1 MTRIPRR
8 RSAATW
14 FLALGLALTA
24 AVPGVP
30 ATAQETPE
38 DVVNQ
43 LLDTIAAKEFDR
55 VGDLACA
62 DERASVVAQF
72 DVAASFSDI
81 PGLDGEA
88 FLEAFEFSVE
98 DRSVTLLSQEG
109 DEASVDISA
118 TLAMSMDAEAAR
130 PFIVTI
136 LESSGVEVT
145 DEMIEQGL
153 ATFMSGTE
161 EGQQLDATV
170 RVVRE
175 DGAWLICDDLSDSD
189 GERGDVEA
197 SPTAAEGNLCGLASL
212 EELNS
217 LGSLAYAT
225 ADASAAGSC
234 LYLPEETSPHHSLYL
249 LLDPTFTDIESLR
262 TIFPDAEELS
272 VADHPALFTG
282 SELYVATEA
291 GILML
296 NALLPE
302 EGDPDMTLREHLV
315 VVGELVVPRL
325 LEAAPAG

>member
-8 RSAATW
+8 RPSATWIPAMALVLAATI
-14 FLALGLALTA
+14 
-24 AVPGVP
+24 PGVP
-30 ATAQETPE
+30 AAAQDSPE
-38 DVVNQ
+38 DVVNE
-43 LLDTIAAKEFDR
+43 LLDAIAAKEFDR

-88 FLEAFEFSVE
+88 FLEAFEFDVA
-98 DRSVTLLSQEG
+98 DRSVTLLSEEG
-109 DEASVDISA
+109 DEASVDVSA
-118 TLAMSMDAEAAR
+118 TLTMAMDAEAAR

-145 DEMIEQGL
+145 DEMVEQGL

-175 DGAWLICDDLSDSD
+175 DGAWLICDDLSGTDEEGS
-189 GERGDVEA
+189 DVEA
-197 SPTAAEGNLCGLASL
+197 SPTPAEGNLCGLASV
-212 EELNS
+212 EELSS
-217 LGSLAYAT
+217 LGSLAYAS

-234 LYLPEETSPHHSLYL
+234 LYLPDEASPHHALYV
-249 LLDPTFTDIESLR
+249 LLDTTFTDIETLR
-262 TIFPDAEELS
+262 TIFPDTEEVS
-272 VADHPALFTG
+272 VADYPALFTG

-296 NALLPE
+296 NAVLPE
-302 EGDPDMTLREHLV
+302 EGDADVSLLEHLV
-315 VVGELVVPRL
+315 AVGELIVPRL
-325 LEAAPAG
+325 LEATPAG